1 MTGAISP
8 IPPMNTEVYM
18 STTDE
23 TIEQEIQAKGLT
35 APRITPADIEA
46 NIASEHYF
54 TAGEGVIGAFAA
66 GEFDSRGSD
75 VVILRR
81 DIASTE
87 VIKPSLNLL
96 TFCVMVLRNGF
107 TVTGESACA
116 SPENFDAEVGR
127 KIARQN
133 AVQKIW
139 PLMGYE
145 LRSQLARPVLT
156 EADAAADLAGLPRP
170 SEG

>member
-23 TIEQEIQAKGLT
+23 SIEQEIQAKGLT
-35 APRITPADIEA
+35 APRVTPADIES

-54 TAGEGVIGAFAA
+54 VASDAIQHDNAVNHAAKDIG
-66 GEFDSRGSD
+66 GWVLGG
-75 VVILRR
+75 
-81 DIASTE
+81 TQ
-87 VIKPSLNLL
+87 LL
-96 TFCVMVLRNGF
+96 TFCVLQLRNGF

-116 SPENFDAEVGR
+116 SPDNFDAEIGR
-127 KIARQN
+127 NIARQN

-145 LRSQLARPVLT
+145 LRSKLSQLNPQT
-156 EADAAADLAGLPRP
+156 ND
-170 SEG
+170 

>member
-35 APRITPADIEA
+35 APRVTPADIEA

-54 TAGEGVIGAFAA
+54 TAADGCA
-66 GEFDSRGSD
+66 GRCNMNVSQDGWVEP
-75 VVILRR
+75 LR
-81 DIASTE
+81 
-87 VIKPSLNLL
+87 LL
-96 TFCVMVLRNGF
+96 TFCVLVLRNGF

-133 AVQKIW
+133 AVQKIL

-145 LRSQLARPVLT
+145 LRSQLAKPVLT

-170 SEG
+170 SAG